1 MVFNS
6 FEFAVFLPLVFIL
19 YWTVLRKRQNHL
31 LLIGSYIFYGWWDW
45 RFLSLIVIST
55 FTDFYV
61 ARAIPAQTDAG
72 RRRLFMLT
80 SVAVNLGILGF
91 FKYFNFFIDSTAS
104 LLDSVGLQP
113 NVPTLTILLPVGI
126 SFYTFQTLGYTID
139 VYRGKMEPTND
150 LLSFAVYVAYFPQLV
165 AGPIERASRLLPQI
179 QRLRIRLTA
188 PQIRTG
194 LYLILLGLFRKVVIA
209 DGLAPLVDEAFGRS
223 ASGDWFRL
231 LLGIYA
237 FSLQIYGDFAGYS
250 AIARGSS
257 RLLGIELMEN
267 FRQPYLSRNITHFW
281 RTWHISLSTWLR
293 DYLYITI
300 GGNRRGRL
308 LTYRNLMI
316 TMLLGGLWH
325 GAAWTFV
332 IWGGLHGLYLA
343 AHRSL
348 RHKSPKAAEDPFTTA
363 DILPALAT
371 FHLVGLSWIFFRADS
386 FTQAWEYLTGIVT
399 LRGGIPDPVAA
410 AEILALLLP
419 LGLMS
424 LVIDLAQRQGRSQTA
439 PLQWPVLS
447 RGLAYGVMIV
457 GLIVFTGGG
466 AVPFIYFQF

>member
-6 FEFAVFLPLVFIL
+6 FEYAVFLPLVFIL

-31 LLIGSYIFYGWWDW
+31 LLAASYLFYGWWDW
-45 RFLSLIVIST
+45 RFLSLIIVST
-55 FTDFYV
+55 FTDFFV
-61 ARAIPAQTDAG
+61 AKGINASEHPG
-72 RRRLFMLT
+72 RRRLLMFT

-91 FKYFNFFIDSTAS
+91 FKYFNFFIDSAAG
-104 LLDSVGLQP
+104 LLDSAGLEP
-113 NVPTLTILLPVGI
+113 NLPSLTILLPVGI

-139 VYRGKMEPTND
+139 VYRRKMEPTDD
-150 LLSFAVYVAYFPQLV
+150 LLSFAVYVAFFPQLV

-179 QRLRIRLTA
+179 QSLRVRLAA
-188 PQIRTG
+188 PQVRSG

-209 DGLAPLVDEAFGRS
+209 DGLAPMVNEAFGRS
-223 ASGDWFRL
+223 GSGDWLRL

-257 RLLGIELMEN
+257 RLLGIELIEN
-267 FRQPYLSRNITHFW
+267 FRQPYLARNITHFW
-281 RTWHISLSTWLR
+281 RTWHISLSSWLR

-300 GGNRRGRL
+300 GGNRRGRIF
-308 LTYRNLMI
+308 TYRNLMI

-332 IWGGLHGLYLA
+332 VWGGLHGIYLA

-348 RHKSPKAAEDPFTTA
+348 RHKSPKAADDPFTVA

-371 FHLVGLSWIFFRADS
+371 FHLVALSWIFFRADS
-386 FTQAWEYLTGIVT
+386 FSQAWDYLWGIVT
-399 LRGGIPDPVAA
+399 LRGAVPDLVAA
-410 AEILALLLP
+410 GDMLALLLP

-424 LVIDLAQRQGRSQTA
+424 FLIDLAQRQARSQTA
-439 PLQWPVLS
+439 TLEWPTLG
-447 RGLAYGVMIV
+447 RGLAYGVMIL

-466 AVPFIYFQF
+466 TVPFIYFQF

>member
-6 FEFAVFLPLVFIL
+6 FEFAVFLPLVFSL
-19 YWTVLRKRQNHL
+19 YWTVLRKRQNL
-31 LLIGSYIFYGWWDW
+31 LLLVASYIFYGWWDW
-45 RFLSLIVIST
+45 RFLSLIVVST

-61 ARAIPAQTDAG
+61 AKAIAARQDATA
-72 RRRLFMLT
+72 RRSLMLV
-80 SVAVNLGILGF
+80 SIAVNLGILGF
-91 FKYFNFFIDSTAS
+91 FKYFNFFIDSAAS
-104 LLDSVGLQP
+104 GLDSIGLEP
-113 NVPTLTILLPVGI
+113 NLPTLAILLPVGI

-139 VYRGKMEPTND
+139 VYRGKMEPTNNR
-150 LLSFAVYVAYFPQLV
+150 LAFAVYVAYFPQLV

-179 QRLRIRLTA
+179 ERVRTRLTQ
-188 PQIRTG
+188 PEIRAG

-209 DGLAPLVDEAFGRS
+209 DGLAPMVNEAFGRS
-223 ASGDWFRL
+223 GSGGWLRL

-250 AIARGSS
+250 AIARGTS

-293 DYLYITI
+293 DYLYITL

-308 LTYRNLMI
+308 LTYRNLML

-332 IWGGLHGLYLA
+332 VWGGLHGLYLSV
-343 AHRSL
+343 HRSL
-348 RHKSPKAAEDPFTTA
+348 RHKSPKAADDPFTVS
-363 DILPALAT
+363 DIVPALVT
-371 FHLVGLSWIFFRADS
+371 FHLVALSWIFFRADS
-386 FTQAWEYLTGIVT
+386 FAQAWDYLTGIVT
-399 LRGGIPDPVAA
+399 LRGGMPDLVSAG
-410 AEILALLLP
+410 EMMALLVP

-424 LVIDLAQRQGRSQTA
+424 FLIDFAQRQARSQTA
-439 PLQWPVLS
+439 QLEWSVLN
-447 RGLAYGVMIV
+447 RGLAYGVMLV

-466 AVPFIYFQF
+466 SVPFIYFQF

>member
-19 YWTVLRKRQNHL
+19 YWTVLRKRQNVL
-31 LLIGSYIFYGWWDW
+31 LLVASYIFYGWWDW

-55 FTDFYV
+55 ITDFYV
-61 ARAIPAQTDAG
+61 AQAIASRTGAKQ
-72 RRRLFMLT
+72 RRLFMMV
-80 SVAVNLGILGF
+80 SIVVNLGILGF
-91 FKYFNFFIDSTAS
+91 FKYFNFFIDSTANA
-104 LLDSVGLQP
+104 LDSVGLQP
-113 NVPTLTILLPVGI
+113 NLPTLTILLPVGI

-139 VYRGKMEPTND
+139 VYRKKMEPTTNW
-150 LLSFAVYVAYFPQLV
+150 LNFAVYVAYFPQLV
-165 AGPIERASRLLPQI
+165 AGPIERARRLLPQI
-179 QRLRIRLTA
+179 ERIRTRLSE
-188 PQIRTG
+188 PQIRSG

-209 DGLAPLVDEAFGRS
+209 DGLAPLVNEAFERS
-223 ASGDWFRL
+223 GSGGWLRL

-250 AIARGSS
+250 AIARGTS

-300 GGNRRGRL
+300 GGNRGSRL
-308 LTYRNLMI
+308 FTYRNLMI

-332 IWGGLHGLYLA
+332 VWGGLHGLYLA
-343 AHRSL
+343 AHRRL
-348 RHKSPKAAEDPFTTA
+348 RHKSPKAADDPFTA
-363 DILPALAT
+363 GDIVPALVT
-371 FHLVGLSWIFFRADS
+371 FHLVALAWIFFRADS
-386 FTQAWEYLTGIVT
+386 FSQAWDYLTGIVT
-399 LRGGIPDPVAA
+399 LRGGMPDLVAVGDM
-410 AEILALLLP
+410 LVLLVP
-419 LGLMS
+419 LGLFS
-424 LVIDLAQRQGRSQTA
+424 FIIDFAQRQGRKQTA
-439 PLQWPVLS
+439 QMEWPALS

-457 GLIVFTGGG
+457 GIIVFTGGG
-466 AVPFIYFQF
+466 TTPFIYFQF

>member
-6 FEFAVFLPLVFIL
+6 FEYAVFLPLVFIL

-31 LLIGSYIFYGWWDW
+31 LLAASYLFYGWWDW
-45 RFLSLIVIST
+45 RFLSLIIVST
-55 FTDFYV
+55 FTDFFV
-61 ARAIPAQTDAG
+61 ARAINGSEEVT
-72 RRRLFMLT
+72 RRRLLMFV

-91 FKYFNFFIDSTAS
+91 FKYFNFFIDSAAG
-104 LLDSVGLQP
+104 LLDSAGLEP
-113 NVPTLTILLPVGI
+113 NLPTLTILLPVGI

-139 VYRGKMEPTND
+139 VYRRKMEPTDD

-179 QRLRIRLTA
+179 QRLRVRLAA
-188 PQIRTG
+188 PQVRSG

-209 DGLAPLVDEAFGRS
+209 DGLAPMVNEAFGRS
-223 ASGDWFRL
+223 GSGDWLRL
-231 LLGIYA
+231 LLGVYA

-267 FRQPYLSRNITHFW
+267 FRQPYLARNITHFW

-300 GGNRRGRL
+300 GGNRRGRIF
-308 LTYRNLMI
+308 TYRNLMI

-332 IWGGLHGLYLA
+332 VWGGLHGVYLA
-343 AHRSL
+343 VHRSL
-348 RHKSPKAAEDPFTTA
+348 RHKSPKAADDPFTVG
-363 DILPALAT
+363 DIVPALVT
-371 FHLVGLSWIFFRADS
+371 FHLVALSWIFFRADS
-386 FTQAWEYLTGIVT
+386 FSQAWDYLLGIVT
-399 LRGGIPDPVAA
+399 LRGAVPDLVAA
-410 AEILALLLP
+410 GDMLALLLP

-424 LVIDLAQRQGRSQTA
+424 FLIDLTQRQARSQT
-439 PLQWPVLS
+439 PTLEWPTLS
-447 RGLAYGVMIV
+447 RGLAYGVMIL

-466 AVPFIYFQF
+466 TVPFIYFQF

>member
-31 LLIGSYIFYGWWDW
+31 LLVGSYIFYGWWDW

-55 FTDFYV
+55 LTDFYV
-61 ARAIPAQTDAG
+61 ARAIPVQGEAT
-72 RRRLFMLT
+72 RRRLLMLA
-80 SVAVNLGILGF
+80 SIAVNLGILGF

-104 LLDSVGLQP
+104 ALDSVGLQP
-113 NVPTLTILLPVGI
+113 NLPTLTILLPVGI

-139 VYRGKMEPTND
+139 VYRGKMEPTSD

-165 AGPIERASRLLPQI
+165 AGPIERARRLLPQI
-179 QRLRIRLTA
+179 QNLRVKLSATEIRS
-188 PQIRTG
+188 G

-209 DGLAPLVDEAFGRS
+209 DGIAPLVDEAFGRS
-223 ASGDWFRL
+223 ASGDWLRL
-231 LLGIYA
+231 LLGVYA

-250 AIARGSS
+250 AIARGAS

-293 DYLYITI
+293 DYLYITV

-332 IWGGLHGLYLA
+332 VWGGLHGAYLA

-348 RHKSPKAAEDPFTTA
+348 RHKSPKSAEDPFTA
-363 DILPALAT
+363 GDILPAIGT
-371 FHLVGLSWIFFRADS
+371 FHLVTLSWIFFRADS
-386 FTQAWEYLTGIVT
+386 FTQAWNYLLGIVT
-399 LRGGIPDPVAA
+399 LRGGSPDLVAA
-410 AEILALLLP
+410 AEMLALLVP

-424 LVIDLAQRQGRSQTA
+424 LVIDLAQRQHRNQTA
-439 PLQWPVLS
+439 PLEWPVLS
-447 RGLAYGVMIV
+447 RGLAYGVMLV
-457 GLIVFTGGG
+457 GLVVFTGGG

>member
-6 FEFAVFLPLVFIL
+6 FEFAVFLPLVFLL
-19 YWTVLRKRQNHL
+19 YWTVLRKRQNVL
-31 LLIGSYIFYGWWDW
+31 LLAASYLFYGWWDW
-45 RFLSLIVIST
+45 RFLSLIIIST

-61 ARAIPAQTDAG
+61 ARAIPGQDDPG
-72 RRRLFMLT
+72 RRRLLMLT
-80 SVAVNLGILGF
+80 SVGVNLGILAF
-91 FKYFNFFIDSTAS
+91 FKYFNFFIDSAVEVFGS
-104 LLDSVGLQP
+104 IGLEP
-113 NVPTLTILLPVGI
+113 TTPTLTILLPVGI

-139 VYRGKMEPTND
+139 VFRGKMEPTRD

-179 QRLRIRLTA
+179 QKLRTRLTA
-188 PQIRTG
+188 PELRSG

-209 DGLAPLVDEAFGRS
+209 DGLAPMVDEAFGRS
-223 ASGDWFRL
+223 GSGDWLRL

-250 AIARGSS
+250 SIARGAS

-293 DYLYITI
+293 DYLYITL
-300 GGNRRGRL
+300 GGNRRGQL
-308 LTYRNLMI
+308 LTYRNLML

-332 IWGGLHGLYLA
+332 VWGGLHGLYLA

-348 RHKSPKAAEDPFTTA
+348 RHKSPKAADDPFTMS
-363 DILPALAT
+363 DLVPALVT
-371 FHLVGLSWIFFRADS
+371 FHLVALSWIFFRADS
-386 FTQAWEYLTGIVT
+386 FNQAWEYLTGIVT
-399 LRGGIPDPVAA
+399 LRGAVPDLVGA
-410 AEILALLLP
+410 AEMLSLLLP
-419 LGLMS
+419 LGLLS
-424 LVIDLAQRQGRSQTA
+424 FFIDFVQRQARSQTA
-439 PLQWPVLS
+439 PLQWPVAS

-466 AVPFIYFQF
+466 SVPFIYFQF

>member
-19 YWTVLRKRQNHL
+19 YWTVLRKRQNWL

-45 RFLSLIVIST
+45 RFLSLIVVST
-55 FTDFYV
+55 FTDFFV
-61 ARAIPAQTDAG
+61 AKTLGKREDPL
-72 RRRLFMLT
+72 RRRLLMLL

-104 LLDSVGLQP
+104 ALESVGLEP
-113 NVPTLTILLPVGI
+113 NVPTLTVLLPVGI

-139 VYRGKMEPTND
+139 VYRRKMEPTDD

-179 QRLRIRLTA
+179 QRLRVRLTA

-209 DGLAPLVDEAFGRS
+209 DGLAPMVDEAFGRS
-223 ASGDWFRL
+223 GSGQWVRL
-231 LLGIYA
+231 LFGLYA

-250 AIARGSS
+250 AIARGAS

-293 DYLYITI
+293 DYLYITL
-300 GGNRRGRL
+300 GGNRRGRIF
-308 LTYRNLMI
+308 TYRNLML

-332 IWGGLHGLYLA
+332 VWGGLHGLYLA

-348 RHKSPKAAEDPFTTA
+348 RHKSPKAADDPFTVRDLVPT
-363 DILPALAT
+363 LVT
-371 FHLVGLSWIFFRADS
+371 FHLVALSWIFFRADTFS
-386 FTQAWEYLTGIVT
+386 QAWEYLTGIVT
-399 LRGGIPDPVAA
+399 LRGGVPDLVVAG
-410 AEILALLLP
+410 EMLALLVP
-419 LGLMS
+419 LGVMS
-424 LVIDLAQRQGRSQTA
+424 FVLDLAQRQARNQTA
-439 PLQWPVLS
+439 PLEWGVLQ
-447 RGLAYGVMIV
+447 RGFAYGVMIV